1 MGLLPPAIKWC
12 RCYLQSHYQVVKIYS
27 AFSDQLLMTSGMP
40 QGSTLCPILFSIYIN
55 DLPSIAQHSSPQ
67 CYVKDFKLIR

>member
-27 AFSDQLLMTSGMP
+27 AFSDQLLMTFGMP
-40 QGSTLCPILFSIYIN
+40 QGSTCVQSFSVSTSMIFRVLHNTAPPVLCKGF
-55 DLPSIAQHSSPQ
+55 
-67 CYVKDFKLIR
+67 